1 MIGDIENLLNLPF
14 DTLFVLAVGYMGYRA
29 AYIGRGSGK
38 NAVETVFLST
48 VFAMFAR
55 ATTLALATT
64 DLDIWAVYP
73 LAALVVLGVALLWRR
88 WLQEWMFR
96 ALRRIGIYDHDGF
109 SSVWESMLARP
120 LPPVSQLVVRLK
132 SGKRLMCDQVGRF
145 NASPLGPCL
154 LGEDGS
160 VALYVTHAMTGEDEG
175 WVEMEPVDDDWGQA
189 MTFIRADQISE
200 VEIRRI
206 A

>member
-29 AYIGRGSGK
+29 AYIGRGAGK
-38 NAVETVFLST
+38 NAVETVFLSA
-48 VFAMFAR
+48 VFAMLAR
-55 ATTLALATT
+55 AATLALATT
-64 DLDIWAVYP
+64 DLDVWAVYP

-96 ALRRIGIYDHDGF
+96 ALRRIGITDHDGF
-109 SSVWESMLARP
+109 TSVWESMLARP
-120 LPPVSQLVVRLK
+120 LSPVSQLVVRLK
-132 SGKRLMCDQVGRF
+132 SGKCLMCDQVGRF

-160 VALYVTHAMTGEDEG
+160 VALYVTHVMTDEDEG
-175 WVEMEPVDDDWGQA
+175 WVEMEPVDDEWGQA